1 MGKGVIFQKQH
12 ARCEIHSFYIW
23 GVCST
28 RGYGLASCQDVGL
41 GEKFD
46 SVYAY
51 DTPEQGLDTRWRRLE
66 AFLETKDSS
75 YT

>member
-1 MGKGVIFQKQH
+1 MLAVGYTVFTLGI
-12 ARCEIHSFYIW
+12 
-23 GVCST
+23 CST
-28 RGYGLASCQDVGL
+28 GGYGLASCQDVGL

-51 DTPEQGLDTRWRRLE
+51 DTPEQGLNTRWRRLE
-66 AFLETKDSS
+66 AFWETKDSS